1 MVRCPKGPPYLTVSR
16 LVSSRAFRAFY
27 NYLEP
32 GSEPDPGG
40 RRGHTP
46 LFYDPGTG
54 RLHNEAV
61 SASGARWSELRRVM
75 KNKDRAMAGGE
86 PAPRCIEMT
95 AKNVLFAHPLV
106 GEVLSG
112 VQF

>member
-1 MVRCPKGPPYLTVSR
+1 M
-16 LVSSRAFRAFY
+16 SSRAVRVFY

-40 RRGHTP
+40 RRGHTR

-61 SASGARWSELRRVM
+61 SASGARWSDPAEKVVDHRSRDHRSLG
-75 KNKDRAMAGGE
+75 RACARGRCCTGSPVPRTAEQFAGR
-86 PAPRCIEMT
+86 PR
-95 AKNVLFAHPLV
+95 
-106 GEVLSG
+106 
-112 VQF
+112 